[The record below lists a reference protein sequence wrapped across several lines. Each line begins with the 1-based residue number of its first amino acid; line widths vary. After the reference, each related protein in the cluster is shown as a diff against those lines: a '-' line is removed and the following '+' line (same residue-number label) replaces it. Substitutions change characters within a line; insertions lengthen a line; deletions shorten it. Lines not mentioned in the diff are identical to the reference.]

1 MLRALADAGN
11 CVCVVEHDEQ
21 VIRSAD
27 KVIEIGPRPGATG
40 GEISFSGTVSQ
51 MVRSKKS
58 LTGKWLSGRPKPK
71 SSDITKRAALSSK
84 AFLHLKDLS
93 CHNVDKLNAKIPLN
107 RFVCL
112 AGVSGSGKST
122 LMEDLI
128 YGHMSLGKT
137 NKNVFSDQDFSETV
151 MIDQK
156 LDRPHAPIQSGFVL
170 GRLGPIKEAFGRTE
184 EAKRRGFS
192 SADFSFNSGNGRCEE
207 CSGLGYEIV
216 EMQFLSD
223 LQIPAAIARKA
234 FQERN
239 AGNQAQRTFG
249 IRSAWT
255 DR

>member
-1 MLRALADAGN
+1 
-11 CVCVVEHDEQ
+11 
-21 VIRSAD
+21 
-27 KVIEIGPRPGATG
+27 
-40 GEISFSGTVSQ
+40 

-71 SSDITKRAALSSK
+71 SSDITKRAAPSSK

-128 YGHMSLGKT
+128 YRHMSLGKT

-151 MIDQK
+151 MIDQSSIV
-156 LDRPHAPIQSGFVL
+156 RTPRSNPVL
-170 GRLGPIKEAFGRTE
+170 YSDAWGPIKEAFGRTE
-184 EAKRRGFS
+184 EAKRRGFRPLIFRS
-192 SADFSFNSGNGRCEE
+192 IRNGRCEE

-223 LQIPAAIARKA
+223 LQIPCSHCEGKRFK
-234 FQERN
+234 
-239 AGNQAQRTFG
+239 TKC
-249 IRSAWT
+249 
-255 DR
+255 